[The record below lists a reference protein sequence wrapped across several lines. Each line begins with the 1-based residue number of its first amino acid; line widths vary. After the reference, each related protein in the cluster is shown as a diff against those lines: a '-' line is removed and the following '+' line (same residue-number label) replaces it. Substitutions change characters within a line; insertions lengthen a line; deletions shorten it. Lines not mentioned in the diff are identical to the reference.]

1 MKATVAASATKKQQQ
16 KEKEE
21 YKIMT
26 SKPTMQDAHDVGEI
40 DLHTRAKAYVQS
52 DHSSDLEI

>member
-1 MKATVAASATKKQQQ
+1 MAASATKKQQQ

-26 SKPTMQDAHDVGEI
+26 SKPTMQDAHDLGEI
-40 DLHTRAKAYVQS
+40 DLHTRAKAYGQS